1 MKNIPV
7 RLIQTPMGD
16 PNFGGSFSIRNIGDL
31 LTGEDMVQTLHR
43 HDYFYIL
50 AIKKGTGHHVIDFT
64 PFEIHDHTV
73 FFMRPGQVHQL
84 TLNQGS
90 QGFVMQF
97 KSDFYYPNDKASG
110 QILQLASTKKFCQLD
125 SESFKKLFEL
135 LSYIFQ
141 EYTDKREGY
150 QEVIKANLGIF
161 FIELVRHRK
170 NDKMTSTGVNPYSQQ
185 RFEEFSILLET
196 HIVSHKQVSQYAEM
210 LHISTYQLNAITKD
224 ILGKTCS
231 ELINDYCILESKRH
245 LLATSSQINQ
255 IAATLGFEDVSYF
268 IRFFKKHTGYSP
280 EAFRQNFK

>member
-7 RLIQTPMGD
+7 RQMQTPLSD
-16 PNFGGSFSIRNIGDL
+16 SNFGGSFSIRNIGDL
-31 LTGEDMVQTLHR
+31 LAGEDMVQALHR

-50 AIKKGTGHHVIDFT
+50 AIKEGTGHHVIDFT

-84 TLNQGS
+84 TLKTGS

-97 KSDFYYPNDKASG
+97 KSDFFYPNDKASG

-141 EYTDKREGY
+141 EYTDKKEGY

-161 FIELVRHRK
+161 LLNLSDTEKMIKERQPASIHIPNNVLKSFHFCWKLISSAINKYLSMQKCFIFQ
-170 NDKMTSTGVNPYSQQ
+170 P
-185 RFEEFSILLET
+185 
-196 HIVSHKQVSQYAEM
+196 
-210 LHISTYQLNAITKD
+210 IS
-224 ILGKTCS
+224 
-231 ELINDYCILESKRH
+231 
-245 LLATSSQINQ
+245 
-255 IAATLGFEDVSYF
+255 
-268 IRFFKKHTGYSP
+268 
-280 EAFRQNFK
+280 